1 MNDVTSKNQ
10 FFFDFGRD
18 FDAKFENFFFTQ
30 ENKIIQSEILNLLS
44 SEDKQDILLF
54 GSPKSGKTFLLNS
67 ILNEDAAAT
76 RSSIYVDCAKIGTN
90 QNIFDRISSKT
101 LICIDN
107 IDQSDRSNQV
117 EIFNLINETKDSNTK
132 LIVSTNTHL
141 SELEVFADLKSR
153 LQQIKFFTLHPI
165 SDQDVNRAL
174 EFIGTKLNL
183 NFNDDIYKFLATRIR
198 RDFST
203 MKDTLIALDRFMYA
217 EKKQPSKKTVA
228 DFLKQS
234 KN

>member
-90 QNIFDRISSKT
+90 QNIFDRI
-101 LICIDN
+101 
-107 IDQSDRSNQV
+107 
-117 EIFNLINETKDSNTK
+117 
-132 LIVSTNTHL
+132 
-141 SELEVFADLKSR
+141 
-153 LQQIKFFTLHPI
+153 
-165 SDQDVNRAL
+165 
-174 EFIGTKLNL
+174 
-183 NFNDDIYKFLATRIR
+183 
-198 RDFST
+198 
-203 MKDTLIALDRFMYA
+203 
-217 EKKQPSKKTVA
+217 
-228 DFLKQS
+228 
-234 KN
+234 